1 MNELRALVCQKCGA
15 SLNPRTLRCEYCGTY
30 HERVGSDV
38 GIMRVQI
45 ERPGVR
51 VLRCKLAVGDYLVA
65 SGRISNEEMD
75 AYIRKG
81 LNEKLSE
88 QLQDVAEVYCEHDPL
103 NMRYNVMG
111 QIRVLEPEY
120 RF

>member
-1 MNELRALVCQKCGA
+1 MNELRALICQKCGA
-15 SLNPRTLRCEYCGTY
+15 SLNPRTLQCEYCGTY

-88 QLQDVAEVYCEHDPL
+88 RLQDVTEVYCEHDPL